1 MNNYYYSKFLGSIVF
16 VIASF
21 YNLVAMP
28 GMDDVIS
35 IDIEGSS
42 ESISSGSQLDLQVSN
57 DLSKLTGR
65 VSISSY
71 LVILN
76 KILNYVATS
85 TDAVS
90 AQTQLNFCN
99 AVKNFDKYARR
110 FVSKGRTPSI
120 SKAGVMEIDKF
131 LKNLQDSPLLHS
143 GAVSYVSQAI
153 SFWDATA
160 KNYGLTPYQKAVKRQ
175 RDFKSKRK

>member
-1 MNNYYYSKFLGSIVF
+1 MNNYSKILGVIVL
-16 VIASF
+16 VMVSF
-21 YNLVAMP
+21 YNLAAMP
-28 GMDDVIS
+28 GVDDAIS
-35 IDIEGSS
+35 IDTGDTAVTTAA
-42 ESISSGSQLDLQVSN
+42 GSQLDLQVSN

-120 SKAGVMEIDKF
+120 SKAGIREIDKF
-131 LKNLQDSPLLHS
+131 LKNLQDSSLLHS
-143 GAVSYVSQAI
+143 GMARYVSQSI
-153 SFWDATA
+153 SFWDTTA

-175 RDFKSKRK
+175 RDLKSKRK